1 MCVTHKLAFLCAT
14 NKLSSTKDSRLLTI
28 AKTKTLLQTDL
39 VISFNIFF
47 IFLDVGIMY

>member
-1 MCVTHKLAFLCAT
+1 MCVTNKLAFLCAT
-14 NKLSSTKDSRLLTI
+14 SKLSSAKDSRLFTI

-47 IFLDVGIMY
+47 SFF